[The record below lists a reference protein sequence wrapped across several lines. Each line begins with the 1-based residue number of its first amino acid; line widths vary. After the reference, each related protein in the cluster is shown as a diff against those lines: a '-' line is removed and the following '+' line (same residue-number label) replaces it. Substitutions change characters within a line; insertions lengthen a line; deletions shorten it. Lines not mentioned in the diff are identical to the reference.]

1 MKAAYSKIVWTIGLV
16 GLSAAALA
24 DAPKTKPPPQEPAGF
39 ITGAVIGGFAAGPI
53 GAVVGAGIGTWLG
66 NRVHRAGEAGKAEA
80 EVTALKSDKSQLQ
93 AMTTE
98 LEAKTAELEAARSDL
113 EETNRALTARLDQLA
128 HSVEAAEEGK
138 DAGARQQAAKVLDG
152 LQGDILFRTGSA
164 DIPEQTSHE
173 IETLAGV
180 LAKSPSLT
188 VRLDGYADP
197 RGTVDGNLKLSE
209 ARANAVRD
217 LFLASGVRED
227 ALEVN
232 AYGKSQSTAE
242 DSDGYAL
249 ERRVRLTLQ
258 AAAPIPM
265 AQAGSPPEDAMPKA
279 ETAPSAVPPTGSM
292 PTTAAAQRTDDK

>member
-1 MKAAYSKIVWTIGLV
+1 MKAAYSRIVWTIGLMGV
-16 GLSAAALA
+16 SAAALA
-24 DAPKTKPPPQEPAGF
+24 DAPKTKPHPQEPVGF
-39 ITGAVIGGFAAGPI
+39 ITGAVIGGFAAGPV
-53 GAVVGAGIGTWLG
+53 GAVVGAGVGTWLG
-66 NRVHRAGEAGKAEA
+66 NRVHRAGDAGKAEA
-80 EVTALKSDKSQLQ
+80 QATALESDKSQLQ

-128 HSVEAAEEGK
+128 HGVEAAQEGK
-138 DAGARQQAAKVLDG
+138 DASAREEAAKVLDG

-180 LAKSPSLT
+180 LAKSPALT

-197 RGTVDGNLKLSE
+197 RGTADGNLKLSE

-217 LFLASGVRED
+217 LFLAAGVRED

-258 AAAPIPM
+258 AAAPIPV
-265 AQAGSPPEDAMPKA
+265 AQAGSPPEDAMPQA
-279 ETAPSAVPPTGSM
+279 QTPPDTLPSTGAIL
-292 PTTAAAQRTDDK
+292 PAAAAQRTDDE

>member
-1 MKAAYSKIVWTIGLV
+1 MKAAYSKVVWTIGLM

-24 DAPKTKPPPQEPAGF
+24 DAPKTKPPPQEPVGF
-39 ITGAVIGGFAAGPI
+39 VTGAVIGGFAAGPV
-53 GAVVGAGIGTWLG
+53 GAVVGAGLGTWLG
-66 NRVHRAGEAGKAEA
+66 NRVHRAGEARKAEA
-80 EVTALKSDKSQLQ
+80 QVASLKSDKS
-93 AMTTE
+93 E
-98 LEAKTAELEAARSDL
+98 LEAITADLKAKTAELETARGDL

-128 HSVEAAEEGK
+128 HSVEAAQEGK
-138 DAGARQQAAKVLDG
+138 DADAREEAAKVLDG

-164 DIPEQTSHE
+164 DIPEETSHE

-180 LAKSPSLT
+180 LAKSPALT

-197 RGTVDGNLKLSE
+197 RGTVEGNMKLSE
-209 ARANAVRD
+209 ERANAVRD
-217 LFLASGVRED
+217 LFLAAGVRED

-258 AAAPIPM
+258 AAAPAPV
-265 AQAGSPPEDAMPKA
+265 AQAGSPAQDRAPSPA
-279 ETAPSAVPPTGSM
+279 TAPP
-292 PTTAAAQRTDDK
+292 TAAAQRSDDK